1 VFRTAPL
8 SIGFVLSSFEPGGTE
23 RQMAELMC
31 RLDPLRWAVHV
42 ACLRAEGECFGRV
55 AEAARSV
62 TAFPIRSFKSP
73 ETTRRMYAFARW
85 CRDLNLAIVHTTD
98 MPTNIFALA
107 PAAIARVP
115 IRVANRREI
124 NAGKSMALIAMQRV
138 AYSAA
143 HKVVANSRA
152 AAARLLREQ
161 VPVRKIAVVPN
172 GLDANRF
179 VLPPRRSPRRKIVVV
194 AYLRREKGH
203 DVLIDSAPAVLRRF
217 PDASFEF
224 VGDGAERE
232 ALISRA
238 RDRGVLDRITF
249 AGHAEDVPQRLAGAD
264 IFVLPSRS
272 EAFPNAVLEAMA
284 SGLPIVATGVGG
296 ICELIE
302 HERNGLLVAPGDHQ
316 TLAAQICRLMDD
328 EALARRLSQSARA
341 HVHARYSFDRMVA
354 QFEELYLNALRR
366 SRRLAAC
373 VVQEDEP
380 DAPIL
385 QPSEHA

>member
-1 VFRTAPL
+1 
-8 SIGFVLSSFEPGGTE
+8 
-23 RQMAELMC
+23 
-31 RLDPLRWAVHV
+31 
-42 ACLRAEGECFGRV
+42 
-55 AEAARSV
+55 
-62 TAFPIRSFKSP
+62 
-73 ETTRRMYAFARW
+73 
-85 CRDLNLAIVHTTD
+85 
-98 MPTNIFALA
+98 
-107 PAAIARVP
+107 
-115 IRVANRREI
+115 
-124 NAGKSMALIAMQRV
+124 
-138 AYSAA
+138 
-143 HKVVANSRA
+143 
-152 AAARLLREQ
+152 
-161 VPVRKIAVVPN
+161 VPN
-172 GLDANRF
+172 GLDADRF
-179 VLPPRRSPRRKIVVV
+179 VLPPRRSPRRKVVVV

-249 AGHAEDVPQRLAGAD
+249 AGHAEDVPERLARAD
-264 IFVLPSRS
+264 IFALPSRS

-284 SGLPIVATGVGG
+284 SGLPIVATGIGG

-316 TLAAQICRLMDD
+316 TLATQICRLMDD

-366 SRRLAAC
+366 SRRLAAS
-373 VVQEDEP
+373 VVQEDGP

-385 QPSEHA
+385 QPSEHS

>member
-1 VFRTAPL
+1 M
-8 SIGFVLSSFEPGGTE
+8 SSFEPGGTE
-23 RQMAELMC
+23 RQMSELIR
-31 RLDPLRWAVHV
+31 RLDPHRWTVHV
-42 ACLRAEGECFGRV
+42 ACLRTEGEWFGRV

-73 ETTRRMYAFARW
+73 ETTRRMHAFARW
-85 CRDLNLAIVHTTD
+85 CRDLNLAIIHTTD
-98 MPTNIFALA
+98 MPTNIFALV

-115 IRVANRREI
+115 VRIANRREI
-124 NAGKSMALIAMQRV
+124 NAGKSLPFIAMQRV
-138 AYSAA
+138 AYCAA

-161 VPVRKIAVVPN
+161 VPVRKVAIVPN

-179 VLPPRRSPRRKIVVV
+179 VLPQRRSPRRKIVVV
-194 AYLRREKGH
+194 ANLRFEKGH
-203 DVLIDSAPAVLRRF
+203 DVLIDAAPAILRRF
-217 PDASFEF
+217 RDASFEF
-224 VGDGAERE
+224 VGDGAERD

-249 AGHAEDVPQRLAGAD
+249 AGHAEDVPERLSCAD

-284 SGLPIVATGVGG
+284 SGLPTVATGVGG
-296 ICELIE
+296 ICELID
-302 HERNGLLVAPGDHQ
+302 HGRNGLLVTAGDPE

-328 EALARRLSQSARA
+328 EAFASRLSLAARA
-341 HVHARYSFDRMVA
+341 TVQARYSFERMVA
-354 QFEELYLNALRR
+354 QFEDLYLHALRR
-366 SRRLAAC
+366 SKRLADS
-373 VVQEDEP
+373 VVHEDGP

-385 QPSEHA
+385 QPSENS